1 MGRNVATGCMEIS
14 LLRSA
19 FPVVQDVLHAEARE
33 RMNAYPA
40 TSGHTSLFL
49 LGRTVANA
57 SNVETQ
63 PILKGLMVVEN
74 VARKVTRLDA
84 SLAKLAMY

>member
-1 MGRNVATGCMEIS
+1 MRGNVAMGCMDTPS
-14 LLRSA
+14 LSNA
-19 FPVVQDVLHAEARE
+19 FLVARGALHVEARK
-33 RMNAYPA
+33 RMTAHLV

-49 LGRTVANA
+49 LGITVANA